1 MVLYFLDAIYTPK
14 ILSVQKE
21 KPREKK
27 NQDCMSRKKGT
38 ARTIMNTAVCSYF
51 VLLYPNRVCQL
62 ISLLTSESV
71 SNGIVGCWAELMT
84 DRGAPYPEFCCPAVS
99 GSMSDPNRI
108 LITWIRL
115 DLDPNLDYCRQQ
127 EKNYS
132 FCTTTG
138 RN

>member
-1 MVLYFLDAIYTPK
+1 LDAIYTPK

-51 VLLYPNRVCQL
+51 VLQYPNRVCQL

-84 DRGAPYPEFCCPAVS
+84 DRGAPYPEFAVRPYPDPCRIRT
-99 GSMSDPNRI
+99 GSSS
-108 LITWIRL
+108 LG
-115 DLDPNLDYCRQQ
+115 
-127 EKNYS
+127 S
-132 FCTTTG
+132 S
-138 RN
+138 